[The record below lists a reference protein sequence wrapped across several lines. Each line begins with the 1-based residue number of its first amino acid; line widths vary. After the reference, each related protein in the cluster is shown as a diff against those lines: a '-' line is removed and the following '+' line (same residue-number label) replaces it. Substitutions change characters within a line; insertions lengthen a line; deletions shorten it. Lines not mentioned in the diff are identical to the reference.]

1 MQVLVPV
8 TIQNWHRVA
17 LQNLPDEIA
26 PLLAEEVVF
35 ESPVV
40 HTPQVGKAITDKY
53 LRAALK
59 TLNTAHFKYAGEWF
73 AERSAVLEFV
83 TEIDGIRINGV
94 DIIEWDA
101 VGLITRFKVMV
112 RPLKAINTLHQK
124 MAELLT
130 TAP

>member
-1 MQVLVPV
+1 MPSVIPA
-8 TIQNWHRVA
+8 TIQSWHRVA

-26 PLLAEEVVF
+26 PLLAEDVVF

-59 TLNTAHFKYAGEWF
+59 VLNTIHFKYVGEWF

-83 TEIDGIRINGV
+83 TEIDGVRINGV
-94 DIIEWDA
+94 DIIDWNEA
-101 VGLITRFKVMV
+101 GLITRFKVMV

-124 MAELLT
+124 MGELLT
-130 TAP
+130 KAP